1 MSMYW
6 QPLGAA
12 TLISLV
18 AGCGIA
24 EKRDAADS
32 GVQQWTL
39 QRVVTIDPA
48 ADSMT
53 AVIRSIAVDR
63 DGSVYLAGYGGGGI
77 VVFDSAGHP
86 LRVLGREGSGPGEFK
101 RKYSLAWVG
110 DTLAVYD
117 PGNGRVEFID
127 REGHW
132 VASQSNA
139 RISGGSDVRF
149 YQAGA
154 REFFRPSYDKR
165 DGSDQG
171 RMTFIRAG
179 LGVRPDTLPVPE
191 SDVGAPFTV
200 VCRGDRGIG
209 FQSSRNAPEFR
220 VAVSPKGNLITW
232 RTDQYRLTFTN
243 RDDSVVR
250 SMTAEQAPIPIAD
263 SMWAQDLA
271 DYQKFRGQWKG
282 ADCAPDA
289 LKKPETVWLLSAVEF
304 DDQGRAWVEGMQH
317 DSMML
322 AVYDTAAH
330 EIAAMPAPDRDLDV
344 PYVILGDRLYEVQA
358 DADGL
363 QKIVV
368 YGVVQ

>member
-1 MSMYW
+1 MRCLRLLTL
-6 QPLGAA
+6 PL
-12 TLISLV
+12 LV
-18 AGCGIA
+18 VACGQ
-24 EKRDAADS
+24 RDATMAGQGAVPEWS
-32 GVQQWTL
+32 L
-39 QRVVTIDPA
+39 RRVTTIDPA

-53 AVIRSIAVDR
+53 AVIRSVAVDR
-63 DGSVYLAGYGGGGI
+63 DGNVYLAGYGGGGI
-77 VVFDSAGHP
+77 FVFDSAGHP

-101 RKYSLAWVG
+101 DKYSLAWVG

-127 REGHW
+127 RRGNW

-165 DGSDQG
+165 DGSDHG

-179 LGVRPDTLPVPE
+179 FGVKPDTLVVPE
-191 SDVGAPFTV
+191 NEVGTPFTV

-220 VAVSPKGNLITW
+220 VAVSPKGNLIAW

-243 RDDSVVR
+243 PDESVVR
-250 SMTAEQAPIPIAD
+250 SITAEQEPIPLND

-271 DYQKFRGQWKG
+271 DYQKFREQWKG

-304 DDQGRAWVEGMQH
+304 DDQSRAWVEGMQH
-317 DSMML
+317 DSMLL
-322 AVYDTAAH
+322 AVYDSAGH
-330 EIAAMPAPDRDLDV
+330 QIAAMPAPARDLDV
-344 PYVILGDRLYEVQA
+344 PYVIRGDRLYEVEKDEDDVQTV
-358 DADGL
+358 
-363 QKIVV
+363 VV
-368 YGVVQ
+368 YKVEAPGER